1 MADWPDEEW
10 AASLAAAT
18 DGLPEVEGVSGTVLL
33 KFTGGTRK
41 EISVHWSYQDGAPR
55 IGAVGPAADADLEFT
70 LAAPDAS
77 DVISGAV
84 EPSVAFMRGRLKASG
99 DGGLLLAFLR
109 STTSE
114 GFAAWRGKVAAATPL

>member
-1 MADWPDEEW
+1 MAEWPNEEW
-10 AASLAAAT
+10 AEAFAAT
-18 DGLPEVEGVSGTVLL
+18 TAGLPEVSGASGTVAL

-41 EISVHWSYQDGAPR
+41 EIAVHWTYRDGVPEAGTV
-55 IGAVGPAADADLEFT
+55 GAAAEPDIEFT
-70 LAAPDAS
+70 LAAADAS

-99 DGGLLLAFLR
+99 HGDLLLAFLQ

-114 GFAAWRGKVAAATPL
+114 TFAAWRGKVAAATPS

>member
-1 MADWPDEEW
+1 MAEWPNEEW
-10 AASLAAAT
+10 AAFFAAAT
-18 DGLPEVEGVSGTVLL
+18 DGLPEVSGESGTVVL

-41 EISVHWSYQDGAPR
+41 EITVHWRYQDG
-55 IGAVGPAADADLEFT
+55 VPAAGALGAGVDADLEFT

-99 DGGLLLAFLR
+99 DGGLLLAFLQ

-114 GFAAWRGKVAAATPL
+114 EFAAWRDKIAAATPL

>member
-1 MADWPDEEW
+1 MADWPNEEW

-18 DGLPEVEGVSGTVLL
+18 DGLPDVSGRSGTVQV

-41 EISVHWSYQDGAPR
+41 EISVHWSYQDGVPG
-55 IGAVGPAADADLEFT
+55 IGTVGPVADADLEFT

-99 DGGLLLAFLR
+99 DGGLLLAFLQSATIEEF
-109 STTSE
+109 ST
-114 GFAAWRGKVAAATPL
+114 WRDQIAAATPL

>member
-1 MADWPDEEW
+1 MADWPNEDW
-10 AASLAAAT
+10 AASFAAAT
-18 DGLPEVEGVSGTVLL
+18 DGLPEVPAASGVVVL

-41 EISVHWSYQDGAPR
+41 EISVQWSYQDGAPAAGTL
-55 IGAVGPAADADLEFT
+55 GAAAGADLEVT
-70 LAAPDAS
+70 LAAPDAA

-99 DGGLLLAFLR
+99 DGGLLLAFLE

-114 GFAAWRGKVAAATPL
+114 EFTAWRDKVAASTPL

>member
-1 MADWPDEEW
+1 MADWPNEEW
-10 AASLAAAT
+10 AASFAAST
-18 DGLPEVEGVSGTVLL
+18 HDLPDVAGQSGTVVF

-41 EISVHWSYQDGAPR
+41 EIPVHWRYQDGVPTA
-55 IGAVGPAADADLEFT
+55 GAVGAVADADLEFT

-99 DGGLLLAFLR
+99 NGGLLLAFLQ

-114 GFAAWRGKVAAATPL
+114 AFGAWRETVAAAPPL